1 MSEDFEDD
9 VDEPADPL
17 PRVAAS
23 EADLLVM
30 ARALVAGPDAQ
41 DDIWSLLCAGRTL
54 HPRIGETCAD
64 LLEDTLRQ
72 VWRALAQRG
81 GTRPR
86 VSIAGD
92 GTTARG
98 RLWERHAVVPLEF
111 TSATVALLRWLVSQ
125 SFAAAPSTIA
135 DLPAMPLA
143 IGDQV
148 MIYLALDAA
157 RATPAARVIAAQALV
172 AAAPLAW
179 LGFAPLLAA
188 QKRPPP
194 ESFATLVTGAGAIVV
209 EALAD
214 ELAARWYAGEL
225 TKRQVEDPAEL
236 VALGGRQDLVLGRFM
251 AACDGARRRDL
262 ARWVLDAAAPLF
274 ARNLSPHVVA
284 LDPRRP
290 LSERA
295 QARVAAGALMRA
307 IERWNAWDQL
317 HRGVRYFDDDYQA
330 AQLLLQ
336 HFERIGPP
344 GVARAQGWLA
354 DLASLAPSAPT
365 QPDSQTP

>member
-1 MSEDFEDD
+1 MSEDFEDALD
-9 VDEPADPL
+9 DQPERL

-41 DDIWSLLCAGRTL
+41 DDIWSLLCAGRAL

-135 DLPAMPLA
+135 ELPAMPLA

-157 RATPAARVIAAQALV
+157 RATPAARVIAGQPLV

-179 LGFAPLLAA
+179 LGFTPLLAA
-188 QKRPPP
+188 QRRPPP
-194 ESFATLVTGAGAIVV
+194 ESFAPLVTGAGAIVV

-225 TKRQVEDPAEL
+225 TKRQLEDPAEL
-236 VALGGRQDLVLGRFM
+236 VALGGHQDQVLTRFM

-262 ARWVLDAAAPLF
+262 ARWVLDAATPLF